1 MFNKRTVIIGLVI
14 LAIVGLIG
22 NHFFPTEDKPA
33 PPVAKKAEKPPPV
46 AKKAEKP
53 PPVAKKA
60 EKPPPVAKKVEKPPP
75 THSGIS
81 GIDPYTVAD
90 IHAIVGN
97 REKTIERILYRARW
111 NLESDPTNQKYIDR
125 NIKMRDRYKN
135 SVDEKLL
142 RAITLVAINDQSV
155 GYNAL

>member
-33 PPVAKKAEKPPPV
+33 PPV

-155 GYNAL
+155 GYNALFSRYNP

>member
-1 MFNKRTVIIGLVI
+1 MLNKRTVIIGLVI
-14 LAIVGLIG
+14 LVVVVGLIG

-46 AKKAEKP
+46 AKK
-53 PPVAKKA
+53 V